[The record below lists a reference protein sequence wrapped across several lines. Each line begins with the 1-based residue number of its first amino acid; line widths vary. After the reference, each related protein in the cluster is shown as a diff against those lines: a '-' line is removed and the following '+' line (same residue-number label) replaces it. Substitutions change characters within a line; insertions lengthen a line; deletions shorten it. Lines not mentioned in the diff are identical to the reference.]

1 MIPIE
6 SILAIVSV
14 LIIASIVIAKF
25 SDNIGVPSLLL
36 FLGVGMLAGSDGPG
50 NIFFEN
56 IELAQTV
63 GIIALIFILFSG
75 GLDTNWSKARSAS
88 KDAILLATLGVL
100 FTTAGVGLFAHYF
113 LDFGLIEGFLLGSII
128 SSTDA
133 AAVFSVLRSRSVKLK
148 GNLKPMLEL
157 ESGSNDPLAVFLT
170 ITCIELLMSGDTP
183 GIGIIGSLIL
193 QMGIGGLMGYYLGK
207 GAHLFINKFRL
218 SYNGFYPVFLFSI
231 TLFIYGSTTLLGG
244 SGFLAVY
251 IAGLVLGNN
260 YFIHKKSLMRF
271 FDGLAWL
278 GQIVMFI
285 TLGLLAY
292 PSRIIPVAETGIIV
306 ALFLI
311 FIARPVSVFLTLMF
325 SKYNIREKVFVSW
338 VGLRGA
344 VPIILATFPLMSGLG
359 NSEYIFNIVFF
370 IVLLSALLQGWTIPI
385 FSKALKLEK
394 KEEKDISVP
403 LKFVSD
409 DESGTQLVEYII
421 AFGSPLAGKS
431 IVDIKLPEES
441 LIVLICR
448 DEKFIVPSGGTHF
461 KEGDVLQILVS
472 GENIKEVFDALK

>member
-14 LIIASIVIAKF
+14 LIIISIIISRF

-36 FLGVGMLAGSDGPG
+36 FLGIGMLAGSDGPG

-75 GLDTNWSKARSAS
+75 GLDTNWNKAKSAS

-100 FTTAGVGLFAHYF
+100 FTTIGVGLFAYYF
-113 LDFGLIEGFLLGSII
+113 LGFGLIEGLLLGSII

-170 ITCIELLMSGDTP
+170 ITCIELLVSGDDP
-183 GIGIIGSLIL
+183 GIGIVVSLL
-193 QMGIGGLMGYYLGK
+193 MQMGIGGIVGYILGE
-207 GAHLFINKFRL
+207 GTHLFINKFRL
-218 SYNGFYPVFLFSI
+218 SFNGFYPVFLFACA
-231 TLFIYGSTTLLGG
+231 LFIYGITALMGG

-251 IAGLVLGNN
+251 IAGLVLGKS

-292 PSRIIPVAETGIIV
+292 PSRIIPVAETGIIA

-311 FIARPVSVFLTLMF
+311 FIARPLSVFLTLLF
-325 SKYNIREKVFVSW
+325 SKYSIREKIFISW

-344 VPIILATFPLMSGLG
+344 VPIILATFPLIAGLS
-359 NSEYIFNIVFF
+359 NADYIFNIVFF
-370 IVLLSALLQGWTIPI
+370 IVLLSALIQGWTIPL
-385 FSKALKLEK
+385 FSKMLKLEK
-394 KEEKDISVP
+394 KEEKAIKVP
-403 LKFVSD
+403 LKFTSD
-409 DESGTQLVEYII
+409 DDAGTQLVEYIV
-421 AFGSPLAGKS
+421 AYGSKLAGRS
-431 IVDIKLPEES
+431 IVEVKLPEES

-461 KEGDVLQILVS
+461 REGDVLQILVS
-472 GENIKEVFDALK
+472 GDNIKEVFEALK

>member
-1 MIPIE
+1 MIPLE

-14 LIIASIVIAKF
+14 LIIVSIIIARF
-25 SDNIGVPSLLL
+25 TDNIGVPSLLL

-56 IELAQTV
+56 IELAQAV
-63 GIIALIFILFSG
+63 GILALIFILFSG
-75 GLDTNWSKARSAS
+75 GLDTNWSKAKSAS

-100 FTTAGVGLFAHYF
+100 LTTAGVGLFAYYV
-113 LDFGLIEGFLLGSII
+113 LGFGLIEGLLLGSII

-133 AAVFSVLRSRSVKLK
+133 AAVFAVLRSRSVKLK

-170 ITCIELLMSGDTP
+170 ITCIELLISGDTP
-183 GIGIIGSLIL
+183 GVGILGSLIM
-193 QMGIGGLMGYYLGK
+193 QMGIGGVLGYFLGK
-207 GAHLFINKFRL
+207 GLHLFVNKFRF
-218 SYNGFYPVFLFSI
+218 SYNGFYPVFMFAGALM
-231 TLFIYGSTTLLGG
+231 IYAVTALLGG

-251 IAGLVLGNN
+251 IAGLMLGNS

-292 PSRIIPVAETGIIV
+292 PSRIIPVAETGILA

-311 FIARPVSVFLTLMF
+311 FIARPLSVFLTLMF
-325 SKYNIREKVFVSW
+325 SKYNVREKIFISW

-344 VPIILATFPLMSGLG
+344 VPIILATFPLIAGLG
-359 NSEYIFNIVFF
+359 NADYIFNIVFF
-370 IVLLSALLQGWTIPI
+370 IVLLSALLQGWTIPL
-385 FSKALKLEK
+385 FSKWLKLER
-394 KEEKDISVP
+394 KEEKEVSVP
-403 LKFVSD
+403 LKFISD
-409 DESGTQLVEYII
+409 DDSGTQLVEYII
-421 AFGSPLAGKS
+421 AYGSRLAGKS

-472 GENIKEVFDALK
+472 GENIKDVFAALS

>member
-14 LIIASIVIAKF
+14 LIIISIIISKF

-36 FLGVGMLAGSDGPG
+36 FLGIGMLAGSDGPG

-63 GIIALIFILFSG
+63 GILALIFILFSG
-75 GLDTNWSKARSAS
+75 GLDTNWNKAKSAS

-100 FTTAGVGLFAHYF
+100 FTTIGIGLFAYYF
-113 LDFGLIEGFLLGSII
+113 LGFGLIEGLLLGSII

-170 ITCIELLMSGDTP
+170 ITCIELLISGDAP
-183 GIGIIGSLIL
+183 GIGIVVSLIM
-193 QMGIGGLMGYYLGK
+193 QMGIGGIAGYILGK
-207 GAHLFINKFRL
+207 GTHLFINKFRL
-218 SYNGFYPVFLFSI
+218 SFNGFYPVFLFACA
-231 TLFIYGSTTLLGG
+231 LFIYGITTLMGG

-251 IAGLVLGNN
+251 IAGLVLGKS

-292 PSRIIPVAETGIIV
+292 PSRIIPVAETGIMA

-325 SKYNIREKVFVSW
+325 SNYNFREKIFISW

-344 VPIILATFPLMSGLG
+344 VPIILATFPLIAGLS
-359 NSEYIFNIVFF
+359 NADYIFNIVFF
-370 IVLLSALLQGWTIPI
+370 IVLLSALIQGWTIPL
-385 FSKALKLEK
+385 FSKMLRLER
-394 KEEKDISVP
+394 KEEKEVSVP
-403 LKFVSD
+403 LKFIPD
-409 DESGTQLVEYII
+409 DDSGTQLVEYIV
-421 AFGSPLAGKS
+421 AYGSRLAGKS
-431 IVDIKLPEES
+431 IVEIKLPEES

-448 DEKFIVPSGGTHF
+448 EEKFIVPSGGTHF
-461 KEGDVLQILVS
+461 REGDVLQILVS
-472 GENIKEVFDALK
+472 GDNIKEVFQALP